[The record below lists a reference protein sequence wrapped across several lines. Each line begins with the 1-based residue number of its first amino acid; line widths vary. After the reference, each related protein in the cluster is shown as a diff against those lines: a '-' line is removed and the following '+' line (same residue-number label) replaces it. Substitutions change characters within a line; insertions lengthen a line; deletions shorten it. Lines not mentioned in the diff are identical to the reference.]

1 MRDDIKPVDSSI
13 PFDPARPNA
22 GPVLKWTAT
31 PEELAAAHMLAASI
45 CPFVNHA
52 TRGRTKLDPTTVAAD
67 FIALHMNGRP
77 QDFAKWLAADI
88 VDRCTEYSL
97 IYYQIDRRTGKLP
110 DFVKLRFDK
119 R

>member
-1 MRDDIKPVDSSI
+1 MRDDAKPVESSI
-13 PFDPARPNA
+13 PFDLAHPNA
-22 GPVLKWTAT
+22 GPLMKWNAS
-31 PEELAAAHMLAASI
+31 PDELAAAFTLAASI
-45 CPFVNHA
+45 CPFVKHA
-52 TRGRTKLDPTTVAAD
+52 TNGRTMLDPLTVAAD

-97 IYYQIDRRTGKLP
+97 IYYQIDRSTGKLP